1 MAIIRMDSPGA
12 KVNTLSQ
19 ALMSEMT
26 EVLDRIESDAAITSA
41 VLISG
46 KADGFIAGADITM
59 MEKCT
64 SAADGEKLSADGQMI
79 MDRIEGS
86 KKPFVAAIHGK
97 ALGGGLEVALA
108 CDYRIASSGKSTA
121 MGLPE
126 VQLGLLPGA
135 GGTQR
140 LPELVGIQ
148 QALTMATT
156 GQNIKPDKAKRMG
169 LVDQVADPFALEGAA
184 VQAAKGLADGSVKS
198 KKKKKGLVASL
209 LEDNPVGRNVLF
221 GQAQKMAAKKTGGNY
236 PAVPAIMDCIQEG
249 VTNGRKAGLKKE
261 AEMFG
266 QLTQTPEAKSL
277 MSIFFGMTALKKS
290 RFGKP
295 ARSPKTIGVLGAG
308 LMGAGIA
315 QVSAVKDYTVLL
327 KDLNAPAVARGI
339 DQCLG
344 DWDSRVKKRKWTQY
358 TRDTSLAN
366 IVPLSDADNWQPHF
380 ANCDLLVEAV
390 LEEMSLKH
398 RVIKQFEEVI
408 PEHCVFATNTSALS
422 VAEIATASKRPENVI
437 GMHYF
442 SPVPKMPLLEVI
454 THDKT
459 SDEAAAATVE
469 VGLKQGKTVIV
480 VKDVPGFYVNRSL
493 GPYMAECMALL
504 QMGVET
510 DKLDKSLKKFGY
522 PVGPIALLDEVG
534 IDVAQHVQESLA
546 GDLGDRMGG
555 ADVEAMNELVASGML
570 GRKTKEGFFTYDK
583 KGKKTGVNSKVT
595 DIIKKHAKGDGK
607 DGAALSEDD
616 IQHRMAFRF
625 INEAV
630 LCLQDGII
638 ESARDG
644 DIGAVFGIGFPPFRG
659 GPFRFVDDF
668 FPHDCT
674 DRDFNV
680 NLVPTFS
687 LRALRRTP
695 TSITRGYPERQIS
708 KPFYVS

>member
-1 MAIIRMDSPGA
+1 MITAAFNKSVKKRRMTA
-12 KVNTLSQ
+12 F
-19 ALMSEMT
+19 E
-26 EVLDRIESDAAITSA
+26 RDA
-41 VLISG
+41 
-46 KADGFIAGADITM
+46 TM
-59 MEKCT
+59 
-64 SAADGEKLSADGQMI
+64 GNI
-79 MDRIEGS
+79 
-86 KKPFVAAIHGK
+86 
-97 ALGGGLEVALA
+97 
-108 CDYRIASSGKSTA
+108 
-121 MGLPE
+121 
-126 VQLGLLPGA
+126 VQLGD
-135 GGTQR
+135 
-140 LPELVGIQ
+140 E
-148 QALTMATT
+148 
-156 GQNIKPDKAKRMG
+156 
-169 LVDQVADPFALEGAA
+169 
-184 VQAAKGLADGSVKS
+184 
-198 KKKKKGLVASL
+198 
-209 LEDNPVGRNVLF
+209 
-221 GQAQKMAAKKTGGNY
+221 
-236 PAVPAIMDCIQEG
+236 
-249 VTNGRKAGLKKE
+249 
-261 AEMFG
+261 
-266 QLTQTPEAKSL
+266 
-277 MSIFFGMTALKKS
+277 
-290 RFGKP
+290 
-295 ARSPKTIGVLGAG
+295 
-308 LMGAGIA
+308 
-315 QVSAVKDYTVLL
+315 VSAWKT
-327 KDLNAPAVARGI
+327 
-339 DQCLG
+339 
-344 DWDSRVKKRKWTQY
+344 
-358 TRDTSLAN
+358 
-366 IVPLSDADNWQPHF
+366 HF
-380 ANCDLLVEAV
+380 SKCDMIIEAV
-390 LEEMSLKH
+390 FEDIKLKH
-398 RVIKQFEEVI
+398 TVIGAMEEVI

-668 FPHDCT
+668 GAQNFV
-674 DRDFNV
+674 DRMHSFRD
-680 NLVPTFS
+680 
-687 LRALRRTP
+687 
-695 TSITRGYPERQIS
+695 
-708 KPFYVS
+708 VSGAQFEPCQLLKDMAAGNKKFHE